1 MVPNETDPRFLRS
14 REAILHAAR
23 QLLLEKGPSAVT
35 HAQVAEQAG
44 VGRAT
49 VYRHWPRA
57 ESLLS
62 EAMATVP
69 MPFFAEPT
77 IPARDWLRRELTAIA
92 RQLDLD
98 DVRAVATTLVTA
110 AQWDESMN
118 ARREQFGGI
127 LRDRLAA
134 ALDDAQARGEVTL
147 AMPSQDAAAMAIGP
161 LYYRS
166 TIERGTADSGFID
179 AAIAALGTWSGSTPG
194 LGPSSGAD
202 NEDAATT
209 GQHVRQARIEP

>member
-1 MVPNETDPRFLRS
+1 VPTETDPRFLRS

-23 QLLLEKGPSAVT
+23 ELLLDRGPTAVT
-35 HAQVAEQAG
+35 HAQVAERAG

-57 ESLLS
+57 ELLLM

-77 IPARDWLRRELTAIA
+77 VPTRDWLRRELTEIA

-98 DVRAVATTLVTA
+98 DVRAVATTLAATA
-110 AQWDESMN
+110 LWDENMD
-118 ARREQFGGI
+118 ARRAQFAGVLSG
-127 LRDRLAA
+127 RLAA

-147 AMPSQDAAAMAIGP
+147 AVPSQNAAAMAIGP
-161 LYYRS
+161 MYYRS
-166 TIERGTADSGFID
+166 TIERTPTDSGLIE
-179 AAIAALGTWSGSTPG
+179 ATIAALGTW
-194 LGPSSGAD
+194 
-202 NEDAATT
+202 AT
-209 GQHVRQARIEP
+209 